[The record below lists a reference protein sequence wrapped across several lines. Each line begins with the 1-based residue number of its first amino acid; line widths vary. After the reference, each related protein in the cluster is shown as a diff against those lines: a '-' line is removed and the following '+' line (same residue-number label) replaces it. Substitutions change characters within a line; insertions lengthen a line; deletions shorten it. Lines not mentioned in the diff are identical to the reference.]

1 MTDWEHTPTPGAG
14 GPLLGG
20 ALCLIGGGAGLV
32 VLVPGSGW
40 VVVAWFSAGVVLL
53 GAVLLT
59 VGGIKLLRARRAAT
73 KDRA

>member
-14 GPLLGG
+14 GSLLGG

-40 VVVAWFSAGVVLL
+40 DVVVWFSAGVVLL

-59 VGGIKLLRARRAAT
+59 VGGIKLVRARRGET
-73 KDRA
+73 GGR